1 LALGSLAEWTTEEG
15 VRKKVRLLLEPFS
28 GRVIFDHIPK
38 TAGQAV
44 TNWLRDELGDGTV
57 SPNLVTSHREILNR
71 SIEYPIVSGHLFF
84 EDGEGLEPRFQYAT
98 ILREPVDRTISWL
111 FFVTRN
117 HQREDLPQLYDEC
130 EAFLASE
137 GKELSPYLAE
147 AIANPMV
154 VHYAQILGAK
164 GLSESELVE
173 SAYRAI
179 KSYDCVGTYEK
190 LSEFVGD
197 LGRLIGVPAPR
208 SLQSTNMTRHRP
220 TPKSIS
226 DKLRDNILAITELD
240 RDLYARV
247 AKLVSDRSEFRPDGP
262 TVSRWARYDR
272 PAPNL
277 QTVSSFNVL
286 SPVEL
291 QEIQVCRGEPLKLEI
306 EFEVREPIAMLQAG
320 VLMFDNRK
328 QVAFGVNNCLLDQPF
343 PEVTPGRYRLI
354 HSIEVDLPV
363 GEYMV
368 GFQFSDLRESGQLH
382 LYRNQAALM
391 LNVRRGTEAIGVG
404 YAVSPAT
411 MSLDRTS
418 NSRDAAPGDP
428 PEDPGHDQIAA

>member
-1 LALGSLAEWTTEEG
+1 M
-15 VRKKVRLLLEPFS
+15 RLLLEPFS

-208 SLQSTNMTRHRP
+208 SLRSTNMTRHHP

-240 RDLYARV
+240 RDL
-247 AKLVSDRSEFRPDGP
+247 
-262 TVSRWARYDR
+262 
-272 PAPNL
+272 
-277 QTVSSFNVL
+277 
-286 SPVEL
+286 
-291 QEIQVCRGEPLKLEI
+291 
-306 EFEVREPIAMLQAG
+306 
-320 VLMFDNRK
+320 
-328 QVAFGVNNCLLDQPF
+328 
-343 PEVTPGRYRLI
+343 
-354 HSIEVDLPV
+354 
-363 GEYMV
+363 
-368 GFQFSDLRESGQLH
+368 
-382 LYRNQAALM
+382 
-391 LNVRRGTEAIGVG
+391 
-404 YAVSPAT
+404 
-411 MSLDRTS
+411 
-418 NSRDAAPGDP
+418 
-428 PEDPGHDQIAA
+428 